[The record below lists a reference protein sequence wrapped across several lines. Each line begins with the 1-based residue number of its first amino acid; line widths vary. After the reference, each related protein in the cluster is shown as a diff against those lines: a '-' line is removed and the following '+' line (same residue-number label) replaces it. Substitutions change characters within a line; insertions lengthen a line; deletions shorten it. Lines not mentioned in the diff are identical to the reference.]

1 MASLNCDFY
10 FSKKERPLSDEEKAA
25 ARYVYKNAP
34 DEDYNDLIKD
44 DGRYFSK
51 YNFSDYRQSI
61 LRWYPFKKDSSALEI
76 NAECGA
82 LTGALLD
89 NCGSVFVTEPSL
101 FKAQL
106 VCGRYDG
113 RDNLT
118 VFAGDFH
125 AVDFKRKFDYIVF
138 FKTLERSENPVET
151 LNFLKGLLKP
161 GGVLLLEAENQYG
174 IQNLLGKKDSHS
186 GIPFDSF
193 AGYPSA
199 DKGRGFSRAALQK
212 ILEASA
218 FAEWNFYYPLPDAFA
233 PRAIYSDKAP
243 PKANM
248 IERLVVAREDAST
261 FVADERRLYV
271 DAVENGVYHFLSNSF
286 FVEASDSTKNLA
298 SIRSATLGGYRSRK
312 KSFATIIRSDGLV
325 QKKGLFSESAE
336 YANDLCALANELAS
350 RGVNVLPMRA
360 EGNSLFMDFVSA
372 DTVQMFFRKLVQEKD
387 EKTALEIFDFLWN
400 DILKS
405 SDLSKAS
412 SLESFGL
419 DAGPLLKRAYLEMV
433 SINSF
438 WIDGRIFFFDQEVVR
453 NDYPAL
459 YVFWRSLAMLYGQIA
474 ELDALLPRRD
484 INAKYKITEEM
495 EKLFESLEQKL
506 DKDENPYQVFY
517 QDPLSEE
524 KAAQNRMR
532 LLGGAYGG

>member
-1 MASLNCDFY
+1 MAFLNCDFY
-10 FSKKERPLSDEEKAA
+10 FSKEERPLSDEEKAA
-25 ARYVYKNAP
+25 ALYVYKNSP
-34 DEDYNDLIKD
+34 NEDYNDLIKD

-61 LRWYPFKKDSSALEI
+61 LRWYPFKKDSAALEI

-89 NCGSVFVTEPSL
+89 NCGSVFVTETSL

-106 VCGRYDG
+106 TCARYAS

-138 FKTLERSENPVET
+138 FKTLERSENPVQT

-186 GIPFDSF
+186 GIPFDSL

-212 ILEASA
+212 ILEASG

-243 PKANM
+243 PKTNM

-298 SIRSATLGGYRSRK
+298 SIKSATLGGYRSRK
-312 KSFATIIRSDGLV
+312 KSFATIIRSDSLV
-325 QKKGLFSESAE
+325 QKKGLFADSAE
-336 YANDLCALANELAS
+336 YANDLCALANELSS

-387 EKTALEIFDFLWN
+387 KETALEILDSLWN

-405 SDLSKAS
+405 SDLSNVS
-412 SLESFGL
+412 SLERFGI
-419 DAGPLLKRAYLEMV
+419 DAGPLLKSAYLEMV

-438 WIDGRIFFFDQEVVR
+438 WIDGRIYFFDQEVVR
-453 NDYPAL
+453 KDYPHKRK
-459 YVFWRSLAMLYGQIA
+459 V
-474 ELDALLPRRD
+474 
-484 INAKYKITEEM
+484 
-495 EKLFESLEQKL
+495 
-506 DKDENPYQVFY
+506 
-517 QDPLSEE
+517 
-524 KAAQNRMR
+524 
-532 LLGGAYGG
+532 